1 VDKSD
6 VQETLVL
13 LYLRLNGYFGTGF
26 IVHAPQRNKT
36 EMDVLAIRF
45 PRHTEPEREVQCS
58 ERLVIPSG
66 RVDFLVGEVKGGMN
80 NINFNVRFR
89 EDPASIRTVLNRFG
103 AFEEQEIEHL
113 CACLPDLLEPEKV
126 RKSGAFPTVALR
138 DGQCQ
143 LRFVLFA
150 AEQRR
155 DESTRRP
162 YVFEDDLLNFVWTC
176 FRPEQRR
183 AQCDIRYNYELW
195 GPQFADMVRYFK
207 KSENMPESIK
217 ELYSLY
223 SL

>member
-6 VQETLVL
+6 VQEILVM

-45 PRHTEPEREVQCS
+45 PGHREPEREVQCS
-58 ERLVIPSG
+58 EHLVVPSG
-66 RVDFLVGEVKGGMN
+66 CVDFLVGEVKGGLN
-80 NINFNVRFR
+80 NVTFNVRFR
-89 EDPASIRTVLNRFG
+89 EDAASIRTVLNRFG
-103 AFEEQEIEHL
+103 AFEDQEIEHL
-113 CACLPDLLEPEKV
+113 CECLPNLLKPEKV
-126 RKSGAFPTVALR
+126 RKSRGFPTLALR
-138 DGQCQ
+138 DGQYQ

-155 DESTRRP
+155 DKSPGFP
-162 YVFEDDLLNFVWTC
+162 YVFEDDLLSFVWTC

-195 GPQFADMVRYFK
+195 GPQFVDMVRYFK
-207 KSENMPESIK
+207 KSENSPQSIK